1 MTDKTCSERVADSL
15 LSRATDIRLMLDPS
29 EDDIEIAD
37 NGTLDTVASVG
48 DFVETYN
55 TDFVS
60 TYRDNET
67 GELDVD
73 SFKSDILDHFRDSL
87 YESFFNYG
95 LSFDYVEPYTFGD
108 QERGYFRY
116 QISWGGPAEEF
127 RFFVD
132 VLPKSV
138 GAWHRSERFPNPVWR
153 LDKIEYW
160 FLDWFDGAPITIHE
174 HHEHYKTAKLLWDQF
189 AQTGTIEH
197 LLSEAAK

>member
-1 MTDKTCSERVADSL
+1 MKDKTCSERVADSL
-15 LSRATDIRLMLDPS
+15 FSRATAIRLMLDPS
-29 EDDIEIAD
+29 EDDIELAD
-37 NGTLDTVASVG
+37 NGTLDTIVSVG
-48 DFVETYN
+48 DLVESYD

-87 YESFFNYG
+87 YESFSNYG
-95 LSFDYVEPYTFGD
+95 LSFDYVEPYTFSD

-127 RFFVD
+127 RFYTD
-132 VLPKSV
+132 ENLSLT
-138 GAWHRSERFPNPVWR
+138 N
-153 LDKIEYW
+153 IEYW
-160 FLDWFDGAPITIHE
+160 FLDWGDGAPITIHE

-197 LLSEAAK
+197 LLSEAA